1 MAKRRVK
8 RTVARGVLAAAR
20 EARVRR
26 TAGKVRAGKVQVED
40 VAADIKEEVE
50 RDGKRTK

>member
-40 VAADIKEEVE
+40 VAADIKEEVVS
-50 RDGKRTK
+50 RGVRRR